1 LGSKE
6 WSKHHT
12 AVSKPT
18 TIRGVTYSSRWQAAK
33 ALGITPQ
40 NVYTAAR
47 DGWLDRVGLKT
58 KARKHE
64 HLTDHQDRN
73 DKPTGEETNADC

>member
-1 LGSKE
+1 
-6 WSKHHT
+6 
-12 AVSKPT
+12 VSKPT

-64 HLTDHQDRN
+64 HLTDH
-73 DKPTGEETNADC
+73 